1 VEEQFLARPISKKNT
16 ALVAAGSFVIPYDM
30 RRVLTLPVAV
40 VATAMAAL
48 AADKPPPDDS
58 DVSFDVEPPLLIP
71 NRSDAPLPAKA
82 PATSAPDVD
91 LARLEKD
98 FERAKRNAAG
108 IERFCKI
115 GALSKVE
122 AEQRAL
128 RAIRLESDLA
138 NARLAQAKEELQKE
152 KQLAAGEI
160 SKADLAQAES
170 AVALAIEAAHATAA
184 KRERAE
190 LEAAEANVHRQE
202 KLLALGSARKS
213 DVSRAEQKLAELKA
227 QKN

>member
-1 VEEQFLARPISKKNT
+1 
-16 ALVAAGSFVIPYDM
+16 M
-30 RRVLTLPVAV
+30 RRVLTFPVAV

-48 AADKPPPDDS
+48 AADEPPPDDS

-71 NRSDAPLPAKA
+71 NRSDERSPPSAA
-82 PATSAPDVD
+82 ATTAPDVD

-98 FERAKRNAAG
+98 FQRAKRNAAG
-108 IERFCKI
+108 VERFCKI

-138 NARLAQAKEELQKE
+138 NARLAQAKEELLQKE

-160 SKADLAQAES
+160 SKEDLAQTES
-170 AVALAIEAAHATAA
+170 AVALAIETAHAVAA

-190 LEAAEANVHRQE
+190 VEAAEANLHRQE

-213 DVSRAEQKLAELKA
+213 DVARAEQKLAELKA

>member
-1 VEEQFLARPISKKNT
+1 
-16 ALVAAGSFVIPYDM
+16 M

-48 AADKPPPDDS
+48 AADQPPPADA
-58 DVSFDVEPPLLIP
+58 DVSFEIEPPLLIP
-71 NRSDAPLPAKA
+71 NRSGEPLPAKA
-82 PATSAPDVD
+82 AATSAPDVD

-98 FERAKRNAAG
+98 FQRAKRNAVG
-108 IERFCKI
+108 NERFCKI

-138 NARLAQAKEELQKE
+138 NARLAQAKEEMLQKE

-160 SKADLAQAES
+160 SKGDFAQTES
-170 AVALAIEAAHATAA
+170 ALALAIEAAHAAA
-184 KRERAE
+184 VKRERAE
-190 LEAAEANVHRQE
+190 VEAAEANLHRQE

-213 DVSRAEQKLAELKA
+213 DVARAEQKLAELKA
-227 QKN
+227 PKD